1 MREFSNEDFVET
13 LGLSLERFCVEDF
26 GKRLGSRAWREIF
39 YFLFSME
46 VFVETLLLSLNRI
59 SMEDFMERL
68 SLQRSSMEDGVCGEI
83 EFD

>member
-1 MREFSNEDFVET
+1 
-13 LGLSLERFCVEDF
+13 
-26 GKRLGSRAWREIF
+26 
-39 YFLFSME
+39 
-46 VFVETLLLSLNRI
+46 LNRI

>member
-1 MREFSNEDFVET
+1 MWRILVRDWGQEI
-13 LGLSLERFCVEDF
+13 GER
-26 GKRLGSRAWREIF
+26 
-39 YFLFSME
+39 FSME
-46 VFVETLLLSLNRI
+46 GFVETLLLSLNRI